1 MKPSEEKFESVKR
14 GFSKVADM
22 AISEVKKRVE
32 NGEADFSDLRDW
44 LVMFLM
50 GAAEGGKQGL
60 SETESLRALENP
72 PEFVRRNPNLKDCPF
87 CSGPAYISD
96 VRNTAAKFIEHRICV
111 QCENCL
117 ARSKV
122 FSWKLDKLPE
132 HEKQLPESVKFNAI
146 SAWNNRTL
154 AESEKTLY
162 ETDANF
168 TEAGR

>member
-14 GFSKVADM
+14 GFSKVAEM

-60 SETESLRALENP
+60 SETESLRSLENP

-168 TEAGR
+168 AEAGR

>member
-72 PEFVRRNPNLKDCPF
+72 PELPRRNPNLKDCPF
-87 CSGPAYISD
+87 CGGPAYISD
-96 VRNTAAKFIEHRICV
+96 NRNQAAKFIEHRICV

-122 FSWKLDKLPE
+122 FSWKLDALPTDK
-132 HEKQLPESVKFNAI
+132 KQLPESVKWSAI
-146 SAWNNRTL
+146 SAWNNRP
-154 AESEKTLY
+154 ACADEKTQL
-162 ETDANF
+162 
-168 TEAGR
+168 